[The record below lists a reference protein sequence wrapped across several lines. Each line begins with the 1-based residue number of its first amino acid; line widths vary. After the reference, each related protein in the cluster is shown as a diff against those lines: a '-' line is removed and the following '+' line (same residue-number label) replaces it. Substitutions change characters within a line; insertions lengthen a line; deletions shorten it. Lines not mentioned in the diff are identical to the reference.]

1 MVKGRYVCVE
11 TISTS
16 PPLGPLDR
24 CLELGRLWLLTD
36 FGGLFDDG
44 HDEGRSEL
52 ACAKAKLEELWD
64 MPLPADLEVVGSI
77 PKPEVAN
84 ADWDLRNLGCSV
96 ETYLAA
102 TLQLRK

>member
-1 MVKGRYVCVE
+1 LVACGSFL
-11 TISTS
+11 I
-16 PPLGPLDR
+16 
-24 CLELGRLWLLTD
+24 

-77 PKPEVAN
+77 PKPEVVN
-84 ADWDLRNLGCSV
+84 ADWDLRKLGCSA

-102 TLQLRK
+102 TLQLRKYTLSSLPILPVLETREVRFRG

>member
-1 MVKGRYVCVE
+1 MFALK
-11 TISTS
+11 
-16 PPLGPLDR
+16 PLAPL
-24 CLELGRLWLLTD
+24 RLWVLSTAAWSLVACGSFLI

-84 ADWDLRNLGCSV
+84 ADWDLRKLGCSV